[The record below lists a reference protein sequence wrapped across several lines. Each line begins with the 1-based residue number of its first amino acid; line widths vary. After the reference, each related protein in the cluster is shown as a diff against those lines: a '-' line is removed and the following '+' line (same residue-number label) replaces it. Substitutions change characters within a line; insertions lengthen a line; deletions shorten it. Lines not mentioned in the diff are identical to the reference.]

1 MIDMCASHDKN
12 EDHSECAI
20 IVLTHTDLIDEAQRD
35 RTIQEYK
42 NEIIEHVQS
51 KHTCKY
57 VHPTVFDLGNH
68 DESGKELHSLQR
80 AIVEKFES
88 NHCKGANGNPLSW
101 LKLEA
106 DILKFFA
113 EKDRR
118 CLSLKQQTVRK
129 SYGMS
134 MERLKSFLQ
143 FHFPYRNLIFDESAM
158 DVLDNEHCTNTS
170 CMITDPLLIDQTF
183 SAIISLWEQR
193 DLPELSLIR
202 RQRIDLDVKHHLV
215 ALSTLEYLCKLNNA
229 HVVSVERLAKLLV
242 SFNLLIPHKSL
253 EEPKYLVPAV
263 MSSFVNDSVCNIFE
277 ELGDLRPLIYRFHK
291 STDFHYKEVSGFSAS
306 EFFCKLVSIWKESVF
321 KEQTWDLL
329 HMHSDSAAFRVGP
342 QGQFLAHITCHTCA
356 LVLKLD
362 CIPKSMPE
370 NLGNLIPQIRWFIE
384 DGIQFL
390 IKDLFPGL
398 QCSVCVSPCD
408 DTPRFQCLH
417 ELGEVGSEINQLRF
431 AICRIHGKT
440 LHPDKFSRWFHL
452 DSGQHNVFRNTFRKK
467 QEQVDI
473 KTLRTLARKVG
484 DKSTLMSLA
493 LALEVKQ
500 EKVDIRMS
508 NSPRDFETATF
519 EVLFKDWYCNIPG
532 TLVEGSVK
540 LGKLQLAMKDAGL
553 SVFM

>member
-1 MIDMCASHDKN
+1 
-12 EDHSECAI
+12 
-20 IVLTHTDLIDEAQRD
+20 
-35 RTIQEYK
+35 
-42 NEIIEHVQS
+42 
-51 KHTCKY
+51 
-57 VHPTVFDLGNH
+57 
-68 DESGKELHSLQR
+68 
-80 AIVEKFES
+80 
-88 NHCKGANGNPLSW
+88 
-101 LKLEA
+101 
-106 DILKFFA
+106 
-113 EKDRR
+113 
-118 CLSLKQQTVRK
+118 
-129 SYGMS
+129 MS

-143 FHFPYRNLIFDESAM
+143 FHFPYRNLIFDESAI
-158 DVLDNEHCTNTS
+158 DVLDNEHCTNAS

-242 SFNLLIPHKSL
+242 SFSLLIPHKSL

-390 IKDLFPGL
+390 IKDRFPEL
-398 QCSVCVSPCD
+398 QCSVCVFP
-408 DTPRFQCLH
+408 L
-417 ELGEVGSEINQLRF
+417 
-431 AICRIHGKT
+431 
-440 LHPDKFSRWFHL
+440 
-452 DSGQHNVFRNTFRKK
+452 
-467 QEQVDI
+467 
-473 KTLRTLARKVG
+473 
-484 DKSTLMSLA
+484 
-493 LALEVKQ
+493 
-500 EKVDIRMS
+500 
-508 NSPRDFETATF
+508 
-519 EVLFKDWYCNIPG
+519 
-532 TLVEGSVK
+532 
-540 LGKLQLAMKDAGL
+540 
-553 SVFM
+553 